1 MISAPLSVSGAQ
13 ILDANGSP
21 VRLAGVNWGGAQQDG
36 LVPAGLDKL
45 NRNAIAERVAGW
57 GLNHVRFPFALG
69 SFVNN
74 DGTLKTGAAGAAA
87 LAANTDLVGQT
98 PWEVY
103 QACVTALTSAGLAVI
118 PNQMLLFPGWPV
130 PQSTQI
136 LTRAGWKSWD
146 EVEPGADQTLGRADD
161 GSLQWTPVLQ
171 VRSQQGRQVI
181 RIGTERWSAICTPDH
196 RWLVQEMTS
205 NCWAPDGWS
214 PVRAESASQ
223 AWCSKRTPGGIRG
236 VRRLVLTG
244 YADGGKSPCTPD
256 EARIIAWIL
265 GGGNLTVRSE
275 SSYQAYIAQ
284 SASKYATEVRALVT
298 RTGFLSSEVTRP
310 TGHGREVCLF
320 RLKNRLVREL
330 WKHLDEG
337 LIPFVLSLTQEARA
351 AWLDAWRKAEGS
363 EECIYQEP
371 GERQEAVALT
381 GFLEGYLP
389 RRVNGSR
396 HHGVA
401 LGTRSVSNGPNCT
414 WIYEDA
420 GISDVWCPTTGLGSW
435 VARDAAGNIFLT
447 GNCCSDADNNGLWY
461 NGNWPASTFA
471 ACWTLVAKAF
481 ASNPLVI
488 GYDLHNEPRQASV
501 GGKTLT
507 PSWGDGDAATDMQAI
522 YSSTAAALRVISGS
536 KLFFCEGLNY
546 AGDLTEAG
554 AHPVTGP
561 DVVYSLH
568 DYSWYHAKGQTLTD
582 YYNQMDANGGYLMLN
597 GTAPLY
603 IGEFGQNLDTAAD
616 MSTGWL
622 PQFLSYCN
630 ARTLHWCWWELSA
643 QMVLGTQPVTNIV
656 QVHPG
661 DQESYGLMQGQD
673 WLGDQIEMLAL
684 LRAIM

>member
-1 MISAPLSVSGAQ
+1 MITAPLSVSGAQ

-36 LVPAGLDKL
+36 IVPAGLDKL

-74 DGTLKTGAAGAAA
+74 DGTLKTGAADAAA

-118 PNQMLLFPGWPV
+118 PNQMLLFPGW
-130 PQSTQI
+130 
-136 LTRAGWKSWD
+136 
-146 EVEPGADQTLGRADD
+146 
-161 GSLQWTPVLQ
+161 
-171 VRSQQGRQVI
+171 
-181 RIGTERWSAICTPDH
+181 C
-196 RWLVQEMTS
+196 
-205 NCWAPDGWS
+205 C
-214 PVRAESASQ
+214 AE
-223 AWCSKRTPGGIRG
+223 
-236 VRRLVLTG
+236 
-244 YADGGKSPCTPD
+244 
-256 EARIIAWIL
+256 
-265 GGGNLTVRSE
+265 
-275 SSYQAYIAQ
+275 
-284 SASKYATEVRALVT
+284 
-298 RTGFLSSEVTRP
+298 
-310 TGHGREVCLF
+310 
-320 RLKNRLVREL
+320 
-330 WKHLDEG
+330 
-337 LIPFVLSLTQEARA
+337 
-351 AWLDAWRKAEGS
+351 
-363 EECIYQEP
+363 
-371 GERQEAVALT
+371 
-381 GFLEGYLP
+381 
-389 RRVNGSR
+389 
-396 HHGVA
+396 
-401 LGTRSVSNGPNCT
+401 
-414 WIYEDA
+414 
-420 GISDVWCPTTGLGSW
+420 
-435 VARDAAGNIFLT
+435 
-447 GNCCSDADNNGLWY
+447 ADNNGLWY

-471 ACWTLVAKAF
+471 ACWTLVASAL

-488 GYDLHNEPRQASV
+488 GYDLHNEPRPASV

-536 KLFFCEGLNY
+536 KLFFCEGLSY

-568 DYSWYHAKGQTLTD
+568 DYSWYHTKGQTLTD
-582 YYNQMDANGGYLMLN
+582 YYNQMDANGGYLMLD

-603 IGEFGQNLDTAAD
+603 IGEFGQNLDTAAN

-656 QVHPG
+656 RVHPG

-673 WLGDQIEMLAL
+673 WLGDQTEMLAL
-684 LRAIM
+684 LQAIM